1 MDTTRFPATARRT
14 ALVAAVPLALV
25 LALAGCSTGST
36 GSSDTG
42 SGSGSG
48 SGSSSNS
55 DGSGTGSSATAE
67 RSSAPSG
74 SATADGSALRA
85 AVSTARD
92 AVASGTVIAVEQE
105 AGGSSWEVTVVD
117 RDGGEHAV
125 HTDAAGSRVTA
136 GPTADATDADDVAEN
151 RRFVD
156 AADLDVTEAAAKVVD
171 VAPGTVTE
179 LGLDDHRGAVV
190 WEADV
195 RGSDGTKHSVRID
208 AGSGAVVTNTV
219 DTDD

>member
-25 LALAGCSTGST
+25 LGLAGCST

-42 SGSGSG
+42 SSDSGSG
-48 SGSSSNS
+48 SGSS
-55 DGSGTGSSATAE
+55 AAAE
-67 RSSAPSG
+67 RSSAPSA
-74 SATADGSALRA
+74 SATADSATTDGSALRA
-85 AVSTARD
+85 AVSTARA
-92 AVASGTVIAVEQE
+92 AVDSGAVVAVEQE

-117 RDGGEHAV
+117 RDGAEHEV

-136 GPTADATDADDVAEN
+136 GPTADATDPDDVTEN

-156 AADLDVTEAAAKVVD
+156 AADLDAVEAAAKVVD
-171 VAPGTVTE
+171 VVPGTVIE
-179 LGLDDHRGAVV
+179 LGLDDHQRAVV

-195 RGSDGTKHSVRID
+195 IGTDGTKHSVRID

>member
-25 LALAGCSTGST
+25 LGLAGCST

-42 SGSGSG
+42 SSDSGSG
-48 SGSSSNS
+48 SGSS
-55 DGSGTGSSATAE
+55 AAAE
-67 RSSAPSG
+67 RSSAPSA
-74 SATADGSALRA
+74 SATADSATTDGSALRA
-85 AVSTARD
+85 AVSTARA
-92 AVASGTVIAVEQE
+92 AVDSGAVVAVEQE

-117 RDGGEHAV
+117 RDGAEHEV

-136 GPTADATDADDVAEN
+136 GPTADATDPDDVTEN
-151 RRFVD
+151 RWFVD
-156 AADLDVTEAAAKVVD
+156 AADLDAVEAAAKVVD
-171 VAPGTVTE
+171 VVPGTVIE
-179 LGLDDHRGAVV
+179 LGLDDHQRAVV

-195 RGSDGTKHSVRID
+195 IGTDGTKHSVRID